1 MFREI
6 KEVLVKNDFIIVV
19 KFKNGKINSRDWRI

>member
-19 KFKNGKINSRDWRI
+19 KFKNGKINSRD